1 MRDEKIL
8 MAEAAVLYYEKKMT
22 QQQIARELELSRQ
35 TVSKLLSDAVREG
48 IVEIRIHDP
57 VRDREA
63 MGAAVC
69 AQYGIE
75 RCVVCGVS
83 GRGETLRRL
92 MTVRAAAAY
101 LTPMLQAGG
110 RKIALSWGRT
120 VQALIE
126 EMPDVKTE
134 GNVVFPLFGATEQ
147 ETAFFS
153 SNELARAM
161 ADKLGAGVKYAW
173 FPYLLESSRECEMLK
188 ELSCYQTMQKLW
200 EQADLAIVGIGNTEV
215 YRIFTQTFGH
225 SRHAGTIVGDVA
237 THFFDGAGTL
247 VKPYANTL
255 CATAENIRN
264 AKQTVAVACGDEKAE
279 AIAGALKTGLIDV
292 LITDEYTAA
301 RLLAHKGENYETE

>member
-22 QQQIARELELSRQ
+22 QQQIARELALSRQ
-35 TVSKLLSDAVREG
+35 TVSKLLGDAVREG

-57 VRDREA
+57 VRSREDL
-63 MGAAVC
+63 GTAVC

-75 RCVVCGVS
+75 QCVVCGVS
-83 GRGETLRRL
+83 GRGEMLRRL
-92 MTVRAAAAY
+92 MTVRAAAEY
-101 LTPMLQAGG
+101 LTPLLETGNK
-110 RKIALSWGRT
+110 KIALSWGRT

-126 EMPDVKTE
+126 EMPAIKTE

-147 ETAFFS
+147 EMAFFS
-153 SNELARAM
+153 SNELARSM

-173 FPYLLESSRECEMLK
+173 FPYLLESSRECEILK

-225 SRHAGTIVGDVA
+225 SRHAGMIVGDVA
-237 THFFDGAGTL
+237 THFFDGSGTL

-279 AIAGALKTGLIDV
+279 AIAGALKTGLINV

-301 RLLAHKGENYETE
+301 RLLENRGENYETK

>member
-35 TVSKLLSDAVREG
+35 TVSKLLGDAVREG

-101 LTPMLQAGG
+101 LMPILQAERLGSV
-110 RKIALSWGRT
+110 RI
-120 VQALIE
+120 VQ
-126 EMPDVKTE
+126 
-134 GNVVFPLFGATEQ
+134 
-147 ETAFFS
+147 
-153 SNELARAM
+153 
-161 ADKLGAGVKYAW
+161 
-173 FPYLLESSRECEMLK
+173 
-188 ELSCYQTMQKLW
+188 
-200 EQADLAIVGIGNTEV
+200 
-215 YRIFTQTFGH
+215 
-225 SRHAGTIVGDVA
+225 
-237 THFFDGAGTL
+237 
-247 VKPYANTL
+247 
-255 CATAENIRN
+255 
-264 AKQTVAVACGDEKAE
+264 
-279 AIAGALKTGLIDV
+279 
-292 LITDEYTAA
+292 
-301 RLLAHKGENYETE
+301 